1 MKYIKYVKKIERKIF
16 SNILESE
23 DLNKLEKG
31 TDKLFTNINNSF
43 KVIKNL
49 LTDEKDL
56 LKKYINKDK
65 L

>member
-1 MKYIKYVKKIERKIF
+1 MKYVKYVKKIERKIF